1 MELVVGKVLAIFLL
15 MAAGFGVGRL
25 KVLPEGS
32 NATLNVLLIKVIT
45 PCMIL
50 SSITSKELT
59 DDTLSMT
66 LQTFAGSVVFF
77 VIAGVLGY
85 FFAKHLLRVSPSSNL
100 GVYTFAFASI
110 NTGFMGFPVTLA
122 LFGQD
127 IFYLMVMQNVIL
139 TVYLYSAGPL
149 MLRLGCEDGEVLPAG
164 AADTV
169 GAVETAGTSDT
180 ANAAKM
186 PATAGSGSALKSFFM
201 SFWNPNAVAS
211 VISLIMLFAG
221 LHLPKLIFE
230 PVQTLGDATIPLSML
245 LVGIQLSESNVA
257 ELIKNGKI
265 LAFSLGKMLL
275 LPVLTFF
282 AVNWLPLAVSVKVC
296 LIFAAVFPVAVVVE
310 PVTAMENKN
319 SLTAAELIAITTLLS
334 VGTIP
339 LFATLLTQFYLS

>member
-1 MELVVGKVLAIFLL
+1 MELIIEKILAIFLL
-15 MAAGFGVGRL
+15 MATGFGVGKL
-25 KVLPEGS
+25 KVLPKDS

-77 VIAGVLGY
+77 AAAGVLGY
-85 FFAKHLLRVSPSSNL
+85 FFAKHLLRVRPSSNI

-149 MLRLGCEDGEVLPAG
+149 ILRLGCESSEALPAG
-164 AADTV
+164 AADTAS
-169 GAVETAGTSDT
+169 AVETSGAAG
-180 ANAAKM
+180 
-186 PATAGSGSALKSFFM
+186 GGSALKSFFK

-211 VISLIMLFAG
+211 VISLAMLFAG
-221 LHLPKLIFE
+221 LHLPTVIFE

-245 LVGIQLSESNVA
+245 LVGLQLSESNIA
-257 ELIKNGKI
+257 DLIKNGKI
-265 LAFSLGKMLL
+265 LAFSLGKMLI

-282 AVNWLPLAVSVKVC
+282 AVNWLPLAVSVKIC
-296 LIFAAVFPVAVVVE
+296 LIFAAVFPAAVVVA

-319 SLTAAELIAITTLLS
+319 SLAAAELIAITTLLS

-339 LFATLLTQFYLS
+339 LFATLLIQFYLS

>member
-1 MELVVGKVLAIFLL
+1 MELIVGKVLAIFLL

-32 NATLNVLLIKVIT
+32 NATLNVLLIKVVT

-77 VIAGVLGY
+77 AIAGVLGY
-85 FFAKHLLRVSPSSNL
+85 FFAKHMLRVSPSSNI

-149 MLRLGCEDGEVLPAG
+149 MLRLGCESSEALPSG
-164 AADTV
+164 
-169 GAVETAGTSDT
+169 TADT
-180 ANAAKM
+180 ANAAKT
-186 PATAGSGSALKSFFM
+186 ASAAGSGSALKSFFM

-211 VISLIMLFAG
+211 VISLVMLFAG

-245 LVGIQLSESNVA
+245 LVGIQLSESNISG
-257 ELIKNGKI
+257 LIKNGKI
-265 LAFSLGKMLL
+265 LAFSLVKMLL

-296 LIFAAVFPVAVVVE
+296 LIFAAVFPVAVVVA

-319 SLTAAELIAITTLLS
+319 SLAAAELIAITTLLS

-339 LFATLLTQFYLS
+339 LFATLLTQFYLL

>member
-1 MELVVGKVLAIFLL
+1 MELIVGKVLAIFLL

-25 KVLPEGS
+25 KILPEGS
-32 NATLNVLLIKVIT
+32 DATLNVLLIKVVT

-77 VIAGVLGY
+77 AIAGVLGY
-85 FFAKHLLRVSPSSNL
+85 FFAKHMLHVNPSSNI

-149 MLRLGCEDGEVLPAG
+149 MLKLGCASSEALPAG
-164 AADTV
+164 
-169 GAVETAGTSDT
+169 TADT
-180 ANAAKM
+180 ANAAKT
-186 PATAGSGSALKSFFM
+186 ASAAGSSSALKSFFV

-211 VISLIMLFAG
+211 VISLVMLFAG

-245 LVGIQLSESNVA
+245 LVGLQLSESNISG
-257 ELIKNGKI
+257 LIKNGKI
-265 LAFSLGKMLL
+265 LAFSLVKMLL

-282 AVNWLPLAVSVKVC
+282 AVNWLPLAVSVKIC
-296 LIFAAVFPVAVVVE
+296 LIFAAVFPAAVAVA

-319 SLTAAELIAITTLLS
+319 SLAAAELIAITTLLS

-339 LFATLLTQFYLS
+339 LFATLLTQFYLL

>member
-1 MELVVGKVLAIFLL
+1 MELIVGKVLAIFLL

-25 KVLPEGS
+25 KVLPESS
-32 NATLNVLLIKVIT
+32 NATLNVLLIKVVT

-77 VIAGVLGY
+77 AIAGVLGY
-85 FFAKHLLRVSPSSNL
+85 FFAKHMLRVSPSSNI

-149 MLRLGCEDGEVLPAG
+149 MLRLGCESDEILPAG
-164 AADTV
+164 TADTV
-169 GAVETAGTSDT
+169 KTTG
-180 ANAAKM
+180 M
-186 PATAGSGSALKSFFM
+186 AGSGSALKSFFM

-211 VISLIMLFAG
+211 VISLVMLFAG

-245 LVGIQLSESNVA
+245 LVGIQLSESNISG
-257 ELIKNGKI
+257 LIKNGKI
-265 LAFSLGKMLL
+265 LAFSLGKMIL
-275 LPVLTFF
+275 LPVLTLF

-296 LIFAAVFPVAVVVE
+296 LIFAAVFPVAVVVA

-319 SLTAAELIAITTLLS
+319 SLAAAELIAITTLLS

>member
-1 MELVVGKVLAIFLL
+1 MELIVGKVLAIFLL

-66 LQTFAGSVVFF
+66 LQTFVGSVVFF

-85 FFAKHLLRVSPSSNL
+85 FFAKHLLRVSPSSNI

-149 MLRLGCEDGEVLPAG
+149 MLRLGCESDEILPAG
-164 AADTV
+164 TADTV
-169 GAVETAGTSDT
+169 KTTG
-180 ANAAKM
+180 
-186 PATAGSGSALKSFFM
+186 TAGSGSALKSFFK
-201 SFWNPNAVAS
+201 SFWNPNAVSS

-265 LAFSLGKMLL
+265 LAFSLGKMIL

-296 LIFAAVFPVAVVVE
+296 LIFAAVFPVAVVVA

-319 SLTAAELIAITTLLS
+319 SLAAAELIAITTLLS

>member
-1 MELVVGKVLAIFLL
+1 MELIVGKVLAIFLL

-32 NATLNVLLIKVIT
+32 DATLNVLLIKIVT

-77 VIAGVLGY
+77 AIAGVLGY
-85 FFAKHLLRVSPSSNL
+85 FFAKHLLRVNPSSNI

-149 MLRLGCEDGEVLPAG
+149 MLKLGCASSEALPAG
-164 AADTV
+164 AADT
-169 GAVETAGTSDT
+169 AS
-180 ANAAKM
+180 AAKT
-186 PATAGSGSALKSFFM
+186 ASAAGSSSALKSFFV

-211 VISLIMLFAG
+211 VISLVMLFAG

-245 LVGIQLSESNVA
+245 LVGLQLSESNISG
-257 ELIKNGKI
+257 LIKNGKI
-265 LAFSLGKMLL
+265 LAFSLVKMLL

-282 AVNWLPLAVSVKVC
+282 AVNWLPLAVSVKIC
-296 LIFAAVFPVAVVVE
+296 LIFAAVFPAAVAVA

-319 SLTAAELIAITTLLS
+319 SLAAAELIAITTLLS

-339 LFATLLTQFYLS
+339 LFATLLTQFYLL

>member
-1 MELVVGKVLAIFLL
+1 MELIVGKVLAIFLL

-32 NATLNVLLIKVIT
+32 NATLNVLLIKVVT

-77 VIAGVLGY
+77 AIAGVLGY
-85 FFAKHLLRVSPSSNL
+85 FFAKHMLRVSPSSNI

-149 MLRLGCEDGEVLPAG
+149 MLRLGCESSEALPAG
-164 AADTV
+164 TADTV
-169 GAVETAGTSDT
+169 GAVETAGT
-180 ANAAKM
+180 
-186 PATAGSGSALKSFFM
+186 AGSGSALKSFFK
-201 SFWNPNAVAS
+201 SFWNPNAVSS
-211 VISLIMLFAG
+211 VISLVMLFAG

-265 LAFSLGKMLL
+265 LAFSLVKMLL

-282 AVNWLPLAVSVKVC
+282 AVNWLPLAVSVKIC
-296 LIFAAVFPVAVVVE
+296 LIFAAVFPAAVAVA
-310 PVTAMENKN
+310 PVTAIENKN
-319 SLTAAELIAITTLLS
+319 SLAAAELIAITTLLS

>member
-1 MELVVGKVLAIFLL
+1 MELIVGKVLAIFLL

-25 KVLPEGS
+25 KILPEGS
-32 NATLNVLLIKVIT
+32 DATLNVLLIKVVT

-77 VIAGVLGY
+77 AIAGVLGY
-85 FFAKHLLRVSPSSNL
+85 FFAKHMLHVNPSSNI

-149 MLRLGCEDGEVLPAG
+149 MLRLGCESDEILPAG
-164 AADTV
+164 TADTV
-169 GAVETAGTSDT
+169 KTTG
-180 ANAAKM
+180 
-186 PATAGSGSALKSFFM
+186 TAGSGSALKSFFM

-211 VISLIMLFAG
+211 VISLVMLFAG

-245 LVGIQLSESNVA
+245 LVGLQLSESNISG
-257 ELIKNGKI
+257 LIKNGKI
-265 LAFSLGKMLL
+265 LAFSLVKMLL

-282 AVNWLPLAVSVKVC
+282 AVNWLPLAVSVKIC
-296 LIFAAVFPVAVVVE
+296 LIFAAVFPAAVAVV

-319 SLTAAELIAITTLLS
+319 SLAAAELIAITTLLS

>member
-1 MELVVGKVLAIFLL
+1 MELIVGKVLAIFLL

-32 NATLNVLLIKVIT
+32 NATLNVLLIKVVT

-77 VIAGVLGY
+77 AIAGVLGY
-85 FFAKHLLRVSPSSNL
+85 FFAKHMLRVSPSSNL

-149 MLRLGCEDGEVLPAG
+149 MLRLGCESDEGLQAG

-169 GAVETAGTSDT
+169 CAVETAG
-180 ANAAKM
+180 
-186 PATAGSGSALKSFFM
+186 TAGSGSALKSFFM
-201 SFWNPNAVAS
+201 SFWNPNAVSS
-211 VISLIMLFAG
+211 VISLVMLFAG

-296 LIFAAVFPVAVVVE
+296 LIFAAVFPVAVVVA

-319 SLTAAELIAITTLLS
+319 SLAAAELIAITTLLS

>member
-1 MELVVGKVLAIFLL
+1 MELIVGKVLAIFLL

-32 NATLNVLLIKVIT
+32 NATLNVLLIKVVT

-77 VIAGVLGY
+77 AIAGVLGY
-85 FFAKHLLRVSPSSNL
+85 FFAKHMLRVSPSSNI

-149 MLRLGCEDGEVLPAG
+149 MLRLGCESDEILPAG
-164 AADTV
+164 TADTV
-169 GAVETAGTSDT
+169 KTTG
-180 ANAAKM
+180 
-186 PATAGSGSALKSFFM
+186 TAGSGSALKSFFM

-211 VISLIMLFAG
+211 VISLVMLFAG

-245 LVGIQLSESNVA
+245 LVGIQLSESNISG
-257 ELIKNGKI
+257 LIKNGKI
-265 LAFSLGKMLL
+265 LAFSLVKMLL
-275 LPVLTFF
+275 LPVLTFL

-296 LIFAAVFPVAVVVE
+296 LIFAAVFPAAVAVV
-310 PVTAMENKN
+310 PVAAMENKN
-319 SLTAAELIAITTLLS
+319 SLAAAELIAITTLLS

>member
-32 NATLNVLLIKVIT
+32 NATLNVLLIKVVT

-66 LQTFAGSVVFF
+66 LQTFAGSIVFF
-77 VIAGVLGY
+77 AIAGVLGY
-85 FFAKHLLRVSPSSNL
+85 SYAKHMLRVSPSSSI

-149 MLRLGCEDGEVLPAG
+149 MLRLGCESSEGLPAKATGSVNAVIASG
-164 AADTV
+164 AT
-169 GAVETAGTSDT
+169 
-180 ANAAKM
+180 
-186 PATAGSGSALKSFFM
+186 GSGSALKSFFK

-211 VISLIMLFAG
+211 VISLVMLFAG

-245 LVGIQLSESNVA
+245 LVGLQLSESNIA
-257 ELIKNGKI
+257 ELIKNGTI
-265 LAFSLGKMLL
+265 LAFSLVKMLL

-282 AVNWLPLAVSVKVC
+282 AVNRLPLAVSVKVC
-296 LIFAAVFPVAVVVE
+296 LIFAAVFPVAVAVA

-319 SLTAAELIAITTLLS
+319 SLAAAELIAITTLLS

>member
-32 NATLNVLLIKVIT
+32 NATLNVLLIKVVT

-77 VIAGVLGY
+77 VVAGVLGY
-85 FFAKHLLRVSPSSNL
+85 FFAKHMLRVSPSSNI

-149 MLRLGCEDGEVLPAG
+149 MLKLGCESSEGLPAKATG
-164 AADTV
+164 
-169 GAVETAGTSDT
+169 S
-180 ANAAKM
+180 ANAVIASG
-186 PATAGSGSALKSFFM
+186 ATGSGSALKSFFK

-211 VISLIMLFAG
+211 VISLVMLFAG

-245 LVGIQLSESNVA
+245 LVGLQLSESNISN
-257 ELIKNGKI
+257 LIKNEKI

-296 LIFAAVFPVAVVVE
+296 LIFAAVFPVAVAVA

-319 SLTAAELIAITTLLS
+319 SLAAAELIAITKFLS

>member
-1 MELVVGKVLAIFLL
+1 MELIVGKVLAIFLL

-32 NATLNVLLIKVIT
+32 NATLNVLLIKVVT

-77 VIAGVLGY
+77 AIAGVLGY
-85 FFAKHLLRVSPSSNL
+85 FFAKHMLRVSPSSNI

-149 MLRLGCEDGEVLPAG
+149 MLRLGCESDEILPAG
-164 AADTV
+164 TADTV
-169 GAVETAGTSDT
+169 KTTG
-180 ANAAKM
+180 
-186 PATAGSGSALKSFFM
+186 TAGSGSALKSFFM

-211 VISLIMLFAG
+211 VISLVMLFAG

-245 LVGIQLSESNVA
+245 LVGIQLSESNISG
-257 ELIKNGKI
+257 LIKNGKI
-265 LAFSLGKMLL
+265 LAFSLVKMLL
-275 LPVLTFF
+275 LPVLTFL

-296 LIFAAVFPVAVVVE
+296 LIFAAVFPVAVVVA

-319 SLTAAELIAITTLLS
+319 SLAAAELIAITTLLS

>member
-77 VIAGVLGY
+77 AVAGVLGY
-85 FFAKHLLRVSPSSNL
+85 FFAKHMLRVSPSSNI

-149 MLRLGCEDGEVLPAG
+149 MLKLGCKGGEALPAE
-164 AADTV
+164 AADT
-169 GAVETAGTSDT
+169 AGT
-180 ANAAKM
+180 ANAVKTAG
-186 PATAGSGSALKSFFM
+186 AAGSGSALKSFFK

-211 VISLIMLFAG
+211 VISLAMLFAG

-245 LVGIQLSESNVA
+245 LVGLQLSESNISG
-257 ELIKNGKI
+257 LIKNGKI
-265 LAFSLGKMLL
+265 LAFSLVKMLF

-282 AVNWLPLAVSVKVC
+282 AVNWLPLAVSVKIC
-296 LIFAAVFPVAVVVE
+296 LIFAAVFPAAVAVA

-319 SLTAAELIAITTLLS
+319 SLAAAELIAITTLLS

>member
-1 MELVVGKVLAIFLL
+1 MELIVGKVLAIFLL

-25 KVLPEGS
+25 KILPEGS
-32 NATLNVLLIKVIT
+32 DATLNVLLIKVVT

-77 VIAGVLGY
+77 AIAGVLGY
-85 FFAKHLLRVSPSSNL
+85 FFAKHMLHVNPSSNI

-149 MLRLGCEDGEVLPAG
+149 MLRLGCESDEILPAG
-164 AADTV
+164 TADTV
-169 GAVETAGTSDT
+169 KTTG
-180 ANAAKM
+180 
-186 PATAGSGSALKSFFM
+186 TAGSGSALKSFFM

-211 VISLIMLFAG
+211 VISLVMLFAG

-245 LVGIQLSESNVA
+245 LVGLQLSESNISG
-257 ELIKNGKI
+257 LIKNGKI
-265 LAFSLGKMLL
+265 LAFSLVKMLL

-282 AVNWLPLAVSVKVC
+282 AVNWLPLAVSVKIC
-296 LIFAAVFPVAVVVE
+296 LIFAAVFPAAVAVV

-319 SLTAAELIAITTLLS
+319 SLAAAELIAITTLLS

-339 LFATLLTQFYLS
+339 LFATLLTQFYLL

>member
-25 KVLPEGS
+25 KLLPEGS
-32 NATLNVLLIKVIT
+32 NTTLNVLLIKVIT

-77 VIAGVLGY
+77 VVAGVLGY
-85 FFAKHLLRVSPSSNL
+85 FFAKHLLRVIPSSNL

-149 MLRLGCEDGEVLPAG
+149 MLRLGCERGEVLQ
-164 AADTV
+164 T
-169 GAVETAGTSDT
+169 ETSGTSDT
-180 ANAAKM
+180 ANAVK
-186 PATAGSGSALKSFFM
+186 TEGTSGGSSALKSFFK

-245 LVGIQLSESNVA
+245 LVGLQLSESNISD
-257 ELIKNGKI
+257 LIKNGKI
-265 LAFSLGKMLL
+265 LAFSLVKMPL

-296 LIFAAVFPVAVVVE
+296 LIFAAVFPVAVVVA

-319 SLTAAELIAITTLLS
+319 SLAAAELIAITTLLS

-339 LFATLLTQFYLS
+339 LFATLLTQFYLL

>member
-1 MELVVGKVLAIFLL
+1 MELIVGKVLAIFLL

-85 FFAKHLLRVSPSSNL
+85 FFAKHLLRVSPSSNI

-149 MLRLGCEDGEVLPAG
+149 MLRLGCESGEVLPAETSETSG
-164 AADTV
+164 TSDTV
-169 GAVETAGTSDT
+169 GAVETAG
-180 ANAAKM
+180 
-186 PATAGSGSALKSFFM
+186 TAGSGSALKSFFK
-201 SFWNPNAVAS
+201 SFWNPNAVSS
-211 VISLIMLFAG
+211 VISLAMLFAG

-265 LAFSLGKMLL
+265 LAFSLGKMIL

-282 AVNWLPLAVSVKVC
+282 AVNWLPLAVSVKIC
-296 LIFAAVFPVAVVVE
+296 LIFAAVFPVAVVVA

-319 SLTAAELIAITTLLS
+319 SLAAAELIAITTLLS

>member
-1 MELVVGKVLAIFLL
+1 MELIVGKVLAIFLL

-32 NATLNVLLIKVIT
+32 DATLNVLLIKVVT

-77 VIAGVLGY
+77 AIAGVLGY
-85 FFAKHLLRVSPSSNL
+85 FFAKHMLHVNPSSNI

-149 MLRLGCEDGEVLPAG
+149 MLKLGCASSEALPAG
-164 AADTV
+164 AT
-169 GAVETAGTSDT
+169 DT
-180 ANAAKM
+180 ASAAKT
-186 PATAGSGSALKSFFM
+186 ASAAGSSSALKSFFV

-211 VISLIMLFAG
+211 VISLVMLFAG

-245 LVGIQLSESNVA
+245 LVGLQLSESNISG
-257 ELIKNGKI
+257 LIKNGKI
-265 LAFSLGKMLL
+265 LAFSLVKMLL

-282 AVNWLPLAVSVKVC
+282 AVNWLPLAVSVKIC
-296 LIFAAVFPVAVVVE
+296 LIFAAVFPAAVAVA

-319 SLTAAELIAITTLLS
+319 SLAAAELIAITTLLS

-339 LFATLLTQFYLS
+339 LFATLLTQFYLL

>member
-1 MELVVGKVLAIFLL
+1 MELIVGKVLAIFLL

-32 NATLNVLLIKVIT
+32 NATLNLLLIKVVT

-77 VIAGVLGY
+77 AIAGVLGY
-85 FFAKHLLRVSPSSNL
+85 FFAKHMLRVSPSSNI

-149 MLRLGCEDGEVLPAG
+149 MLRLGCESDEILPAG
-164 AADTV
+164 TADTV
-169 GAVETAGTSDT
+169 KTTG
-180 ANAAKM
+180 
-186 PATAGSGSALKSFFM
+186 TAGSGSALKSFFM

-211 VISLIMLFAG
+211 VISLVMLFAG

-245 LVGIQLSESNVA
+245 LVGIQLSESNISG
-257 ELIKNGKI
+257 LIKNGKI
-265 LAFSLGKMLL
+265 LAFSLVKMLL
-275 LPVLTFF
+275 LPVLTFL

-296 LIFAAVFPVAVVVE
+296 LIFAAVFPAAVAVV
-310 PVTAMENKN
+310 PVAAMENKN
-319 SLTAAELIAITTLLS
+319 SLAAAELIAITTLLS

>member
-1 MELVVGKVLAIFLL
+1 MELIVGKVLAIFLL

-32 NATLNVLLIKVIT
+32 NATLNVLLIKVVT

-77 VIAGVLGY
+77 AIAGVLGY
-85 FFAKHLLRVSPSSNL
+85 FFAKHMLRVSPSSNI

-149 MLRLGCEDGEVLPAG
+149 MLRLGCESDEILPAG
-164 AADTV
+164 TADTV
-169 GAVETAGTSDT
+169 KTTG
-180 ANAAKM
+180 
-186 PATAGSGSALKSFFM
+186 TAGSGSALKSFFM

-211 VISLIMLFAG
+211 VISLVMLFAG

-245 LVGIQLSESNVA
+245 LVGIQLSESNISG
-257 ELIKNGKI
+257 LIKNGKI
-265 LAFSLGKMLL
+265 LAFSLVKMLL
-275 LPVLTFF
+275 LPVLTFL

-296 LIFAAVFPVAVVVE
+296 LIFAAVFPATVAVV
-310 PVTAMENKN
+310 PVAAMENKN
-319 SLTAAELIAITTLLS
+319 SLAAAELIAITTLLS

>member
-1 MELVVGKVLAIFLL
+1 MELIVGKVLAIFLL

-32 NATLNVLLIKVIT
+32 NATLNVLLIKVVT

-77 VIAGVLGY
+77 AIAGVLGY
-85 FFAKHLLRVSPSSNL
+85 FFAKHMLRVSPSSNI

-149 MLRLGCEDGEVLPAG
+149 MLRLGCESDEILPAG
-164 AADTV
+164 TADTV
-169 GAVETAGTSDT
+169 KTTG
-180 ANAAKM
+180 
-186 PATAGSGSALKSFFM
+186 TAGSGSALKSFFM

-211 VISLIMLFAG
+211 VISLVMLFAG

-245 LVGIQLSESNVA
+245 LVGLQLSESNVA

-265 LAFSLGKMLL
+265 LAFSLGKMIL

-296 LIFAAVFPVAVVVE
+296 LIFAAVFPVAVVVA

-319 SLTAAELIAITTLLS
+319 SLAAAELIAITTLLS

-339 LFATLLTQFYLS
+339 LFATLLTQFYLL

>member
-1 MELVVGKVLAIFLL
+1 MELIVGKVLAIFLL

-32 NATLNVLLIKVIT
+32 NATLNVLLIKVVT

-77 VIAGVLGY
+77 AIAGVLGY
-85 FFAKHLLRVSPSSNL
+85 FFAKHMLRVSPSSNI

-149 MLRLGCEDGEVLPAG
+149 MLRLGCESSEALPAG
-164 AADTV
+164 
-169 GAVETAGTSDT
+169 TADT
-180 ANAAKM
+180 ANAAKT
-186 PATAGSGSALKSFFM
+186 ASAAGSGSALKSFFM

-211 VISLIMLFAG
+211 VISLVMLFAG

-245 LVGIQLSESNVA
+245 LVGIQLSESNISG
-257 ELIKNGKI
+257 LIKNGKI
-265 LAFSLGKMLL
+265 LAFSLGKMIL

-296 LIFAAVFPVAVVVE
+296 LIFAAVFPVAVVVA

-319 SLTAAELIAITTLLS
+319 SLAAAELIAITTLLS

-339 LFATLLTQFYLS
+339 LFATLLTQFYLL

>member
-32 NATLNVLLIKVIT
+32 NTTLNVLLIKVIT

-77 VIAGVLGY
+77 AIAGVLGY
-85 FFAKHLLRVSPSSNL
+85 FFAKHMLRVSPSSNI

-149 MLRLGCEDGEVLPAG
+149 MLRLGCESDEILPAG
-164 AADTV
+164 TADTV
-169 GAVETAGTSDT
+169 KTTG
-180 ANAAKM
+180 
-186 PATAGSGSALKSFFM
+186 TAGSGSALKSFFM

-211 VISLIMLFAG
+211 VISLVMLFAG

-245 LVGIQLSESNVA
+245 LVGIQLSESNISG
-257 ELIKNGKI
+257 LIKNGKI
-265 LAFSLGKMLL
+265 LAFSLVKMLL
-275 LPVLTFF
+275 LPVLTFL

-296 LIFAAVFPVAVVVE
+296 LIFAAVFPAAVAVV
-310 PVTAMENKN
+310 PVAAMENKN
-319 SLTAAELIAITTLLS
+319 SLAAAELIAITTLLS

>member
-1 MELVVGKVLAIFLL
+1 MELIVGKVLAIFLL

-32 NATLNVLLIKVIT
+32 NATLNVLLIKVVT

-77 VIAGVLGY
+77 AIAGVLGY
-85 FFAKHLLRVSPSSNL
+85 FFAKHMLRVSPSSNI

-149 MLRLGCEDGEVLPAG
+149 MLRLGCESSEALPAG
-164 AADTV
+164 TADT
-169 GAVETAGTSDT
+169 GKTTG
-180 ANAAKM
+180 
-186 PATAGSGSALKSFFM
+186 TAGSGSALKSFFM

-211 VISLIMLFAG
+211 VISLFMLFAG

-245 LVGIQLSESNVA
+245 LVGIQLSESNISG
-257 ELIKNGKI
+257 LIKNGKI
-265 LAFSLGKMLL
+265 LAFSLVKMLL
-275 LPVLTFF
+275 LPVLTFL

-296 LIFAAVFPVAVVVE
+296 LIFAAVFPVAVVVA

-319 SLTAAELIAITTLLS
+319 SLAAAELIAITTLLS

>member
-1 MELVVGKVLAIFLL
+1 MELIVGKVLAIFLL

-32 NATLNVLLIKVIT
+32 NATLNVLLIKVVT

-77 VIAGVLGY
+77 AIAGVLGY
-85 FFAKHLLRVSPSSNL
+85 FFAKHMLRVSPSSNI

-149 MLRLGCEDGEVLPAG
+149 MLRLGCESDEILPAG
-164 AADTV
+164 TADTV
-169 GAVETAGTSDT
+169 KTTG
-180 ANAAKM
+180 
-186 PATAGSGSALKSFFM
+186 TAGSGSALKSFFM

-211 VISLIMLFAG
+211 VISLVMLFAG

-245 LVGIQLSESNVA
+245 LVGLQLSESNISD
-257 ELIKNGKI
+257 LIKNGKI
-265 LAFSLGKMLL
+265 LAFSLVKMLL

-296 LIFAAVFPVAVVVE
+296 LIFAAVFPVAVVVA

-319 SLTAAELIAITTLLS
+319 SLAAAELIAITTLLS

-339 LFATLLTQFYLS
+339 LFATLLTQFYLL

>member
-15 MAAGFGVGRL
+15 MAAGFVVGRL

-32 NATLNVLLIKVIT
+32 DATLNVLLIKVVT

-66 LQTFAGSVVFF
+66 LQTFVGSVVFF
-77 VIAGVLGY
+77 AVAGVLGY
-85 FFAKHLLRVSPSSNL
+85 FFAKHMLRVSPSSNI

-149 MLRLGCEDGEVLPAG
+149 MLKLGCASSEALPAG
-164 AADTV
+164 AADT
-169 GAVETAGTSDT
+169 SS
-180 ANAAKM
+180 AAQTVS
-186 PATAGSGSALKSFFM
+186 ATGSGSALKSFFK
-201 SFWNPNAVAS
+201 SFWNPNAVSS
-211 VISLIMLFAG
+211 VISLVMLFAG

-245 LVGIQLSESNVA
+245 LVGLQLSESNISG
-257 ELIKNGKI
+257 LIKNGKI
-265 LAFSLGKMLL
+265 LAFSLVKMLL

-282 AVNWLPLAVSVKVC
+282 AVNWLPLAVSVKIC
-296 LIFAAVFPVAVVVE
+296 LIFAAVFPVAVAVA

-319 SLTAAELIAITTLLS
+319 SLAAAELIAITTLLS

-339 LFATLLTQFYLS
+339 LFATLLTQFYLL